1 MSELDAEISVLPYAT
16 VASAAV
22 DQAIDE
28 VFFQSSGTQAFA
40 SEAARAAFR
49 QRWLGRYLR
58 GAAEHTFV
66 AMTGDGEAVGYLVG
80 GIVDPALDEASREIG
95 YFGLLADATA
105 QYPAHLHVN
114 LAAAYRNRG
123 IGERLVQAF
132 AVHASQLGAPGVHIV
147 TGAAA
152 RNVGFYRRC
161 GFHEVRDFDWS
172 GRPLVML
179 GRKLLPT
186 PPPIRE

>member
-28 VFFQSSGTQAFA
+28 VFFQSSGTPVFA

-80 GIVDPALDEASREIG
+80 GIVDPALDELSTASWRAG
-95 YFGLLADATA
+95 GSSCYT
-105 QYPAHLHVN
+105 
-114 LAAAYRNRG
+114 RSSR
-123 IGERLVQAF
+123 RLNKR
-132 AVHASQLGAPGVHIV
+132 LIV
-147 TGAAA
+147 
-152 RNVGFYRRC
+152 
-161 GFHEVRDFDWS
+161 S
-172 GRPLVML
+172 
-179 GRKLLPT
+179 
-186 PPPIRE
+186 

>member
-22 DQAIDE
+22 DRAIDE
-28 VFFQSSGTQAFA
+28 VFFQSSGTQVFA

-49 QRWLGRYLR
+49 QRWLGRYLQ
-58 GAAEHTFV
+58 GAAQHAFV
-66 AMTGDGEAVGYLVG
+66 AITDDGEAVGYLVG

-95 YFGLLADATA
+95 YFRVLADVTA
-105 QYPAHLHVN
+105 LYPAHLHVN
-114 LAAAYRNRG
+114 LAASYRNRG
-123 IGERLVQAF
+123 IGERLVEAF
-132 AVHASQLGAPGVHIV
+132 SGHASRHGARGVHIV
-147 TGAAA
+147 TGTTA
-152 RNVGFYRRC
+152 RTVGFYRRC
-161 GFHEVRDFDWS
+161 GFHEVREFDWS

-186 PPPIRE
+186 PAPIRE